1 MNIVVLDDAGIS
13 VDFLDIPDDT
23 EDVELFLRQNG
34 YNQYCIK
41 WMKLPIGFS
50 TVYKK
55 FEKTGEGVTCRN
67 SVKRDVCIFNV
78 YSDLFRIKSVWIN
91 RLSNL
96 IKKYGEKTEC
106 GYEYLFQRNEVWV
119 TSFDDNGD
127 RCEYILYDAAI
138 NDVGEISLYGCITDC
153 EDERKIRPEELCI
166 EDIEF
171 INSSII
177 KNSKV

>member
-13 VDFLDIPDDT
+13 VDFLDIPDGT

-78 YSDLFRIKSVWIN
+78 YSDLFRVKSACIN
-91 RLSNL
+91 KLSSL
-96 IKKYGEKTEC
+96 IKNHGIRTEC
-106 GYEYLFQRNEVWV
+106 GYEYSFQYNDSFV
-119 TSFDDNGD
+119 TIHEKDGD
-127 RCEYILYDAAI
+127 TCEFVLSCVAV
-138 NDVGEISLYGCITDC
+138 NDEGKVTLYGYRDDC
-153 EDERKIRPEELCI
+153 PYEETKINPKELCV
-166 EDIEF
+166 EDIDF
-171 INSSII
+171 INFSII
-177 KNSKV
+177 KI